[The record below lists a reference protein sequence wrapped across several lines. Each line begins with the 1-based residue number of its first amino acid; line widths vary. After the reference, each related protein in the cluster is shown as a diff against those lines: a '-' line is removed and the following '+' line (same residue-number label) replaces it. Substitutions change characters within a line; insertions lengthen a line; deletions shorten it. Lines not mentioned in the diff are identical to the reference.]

1 MKKILLLG
9 SGELGKEFTISAKRM
24 GCEVIACDS
33 YSNAPAMQLA
43 DSAKVFDMLDAR
55 KLKNI
60 VQETKPDFIVPE
72 IEAIRTEELI
82 SLEEQGFKIV
92 PSAKAVNLTMNRDEI
107 RNRATA
113 LDIKTAKY
121 KYASNVE
128 ELSAAAKNIGFPC
141 IVKPVMSSS
150 GKGQTKLNSDSDIEL
165 AWQEASN
172 SMRG

>member
-1 MKKILLLG
+1 
-9 SGELGKEFTISAKRM
+9 M

-33 YSNAPAMQLA
+33 YPNAPAMQLV
-43 DSAKVFDMLDAR
+43 DSAKVFDMLDAI

-72 IEAIRTEELI
+72 IEAIRTEELL
-82 SLEEQGFKIV
+82 SLEEEGFKIV

-107 RNRATA
+107 RNRATL

-128 ELSAAAKNIGFPC
+128 ELSTASKKIGFLC
-141 IVKPVMSSS
+141 IVKPVMSSFW
-150 GKGQTKLNSDSDIEL
+150 KRTDKTK
-165 AWQEASN
+165 
-172 SMRG
+172 